1 MATLPV
7 KPTRMEL
14 QNLKKRL
21 TVASRGH
28 KLMKDKRDELVRRFI
43 GYARRNM
50 ELRTL
55 VEEKLGDAFKS
66 FVLASSVMQPAEIEE
81 ALAYPARSVNIEA
94 YIKNELSV
102 PVPKLNV
109 VVDGDTGRLPYSCA
123 STTGDLDTAVS
134 EFYEILPML
143 VELAE
148 VEKACM
154 MLSDEIEKTR
164 RRVNA
169 LEYVMIPRFEE
180 TIRMI
185 KMKLDEN
192 ERGNTTRLMKTK
204 EMLAEK

>member
-1 MATLPV
+1 MAALSV

-21 TVASRGH
+21 AVAVRGH

-43 GYARRNM
+43 VYARKNR
-50 ELRTL
+50 ELREQ
-55 VEEKLGDAFKS
+55 VEEKLGLAMGAF
-66 FVLASSVMQPAEIEE
+66 VQASALMSPNELEE
-81 ALAYPARSVNIEA
+81 ALAYPSRSANIEA
-94 YIKNELSV
+94 YIQNELSV
-102 PVPKLNV
+102 PVPRLKV
-109 VVDGDTGRLPYSCA
+109 VIDGDTGRLPYGYA
-123 STTGDLDTAVS
+123 NTVYDLDVAVLR
-134 EFYEILPML
+134 FYEALPLL

-148 VEKACM
+148 VEKACS

-180 TIRMI
+180 TIRII

-192 ERGNTTRLMKTK
+192 ERGNITRLMKTK
-204 EMLAEK
+204 EMLSAK

>member
-21 TVASRGH
+21 AVASRGH

-50 ELRTL
+50 ELRNK
-55 VEEKLGDAFKS
+55 VEEKLGTAFKS
-66 FVLASSVMQPAEIEE
+66 FVLASSSMQSVEIEE

-109 VVDGDTGRLPYSCA
+109 VVDGDTGRLPYSYA
-123 STTGDLDTAVS
+123 STSGDLDTAVS
-134 EFYEILPML
+134 QFYEILPML

-148 VEKACM
+148 AEKACM

-204 EMLAEK
+204 EMLGGK

>member
-50 ELRTL
+50 ELRTK
-55 VEEKLGDAFKS
+55 VEEKLGNAFKS
-66 FVLASSVMQPAEIEE
+66 FVLASSAMQSVEIEE

-123 STTGDLDTAVS
+123 STTGDLDIAVS

-180 TIRMI
+180 TIRVI

-204 EMLAEK
+204 EMLGGK